1 MKLSHLDPEE
11 AVKTFI
17 DLEAN
22 KAVSMHWG
30 TFILSQENVD
40 DPVIDLKKEM
50 IKYEIDQKDFLV
62 PKHGETISLDKL
74 HSR

>member
-11 AVKTFI
+11 AIKTFI
-17 DLEAN
+17 DLEAD

-40 DPVIDLKKEM
+40 DPVIDLKKRN
-50 IKYEIDQKDFLV
+50 DQIWD
-62 PKHGETISLDKL
+62 
-74 HSR
+74 